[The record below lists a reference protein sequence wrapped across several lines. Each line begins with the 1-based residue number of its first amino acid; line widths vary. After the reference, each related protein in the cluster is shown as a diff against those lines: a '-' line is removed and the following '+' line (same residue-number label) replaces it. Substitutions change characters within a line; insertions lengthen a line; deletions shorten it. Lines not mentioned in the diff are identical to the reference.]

1 MALTD
6 IAIRNAKP
14 TEKPRRLFDGGGLYL
29 EISPAGG
36 KLWRWKYRHAGKE
49 KRLSIGIYPDVSL
62 ALARQRH
69 AEARKLLAAGIDPS
83 EQRKASKAAGE
94 EKAANAFE
102 VVARE
107 WFAKQKTQWADSHAD
122 KVIRRLE
129 NDLFPWIGSRPVSDI
144 AAPELLKHLERI
156 EQRGAVE
163 TAHRALQNFGQV
175 ARYAI
180 RTGRADRDVSADLK
194 GALTPWRPMQ
204 YAHVVEPDKI
214 AVQLRKIADCTGT
227 YPVLCA

>member
-1 MALTD
+1 MALTN

-36 KLWRWKYRHAGKE
+36 NLWRWKYRHAGKE

-144 AAPELLKHLERI
+144 AAPELLKHLER
-156 EQRGAVE
+156 R
-163 TAHRALQNFGQV
+163 
-175 ARYAI
+175 
-180 RTGRADRDVSADLK
+180 
-194 GALTPWRPMQ
+194 
-204 YAHVVEPDKI
+204 
-214 AVQLRKIADCTGT
+214 
-227 YPVLCA
+227 